1 MVSAAVGDQ
10 QNMRTGNRASRY
22 KPILAGSRRG
32 LRPHVVISAALVD
45 QKNVYSEEKAPRYK
59 PTLAI
64 LRWNEAYDE
73 VVSAALVD
81 QRYSVTGVIVCFR
94 LQCCY
99 PYLVVVQ
106 PSFFFGAPSH

>member
-1 MVSAAVGDQ
+1 
-10 QNMRTGNRASRY
+10 
-22 KPILAGSRRG
+22 
-32 LRPHVVISAALVD
+32 VVISAALVD

-81 QRYSVTGVIVCFR
+81 QRYSVTG
-94 LQCCY
+94 Y